1 MLHRL
6 FDTYFDVKAL
16 IKIDVLSVCSIKSS
30 KIFPLIWKTLL
41 DTFFLFKSTRKPIKK
56 VVDLL
61 MKFSDSAL
69 HNILLVDIKRL
80 TLHVRVLYIRSAVCL
95 ACFMYG

>member
-16 IKIDVLSVCSIKSS
+16 IKRDVLSVCSIKSS

-61 MKFSDSAL
+61 MKFSDCAL

-95 ACFMYG
+95 ACFM